1 MEPDLAKI
9 SWASLRPMAV
19 EMERSAAVPS
29 RRRAMER
36 LRDAMRD
43 GLDGPIL
50 ITGEPG
56 AGKRWLVRRLVEARS
71 VVWQAAEVELS
82 AAVDGL
88 DLIRLAGGE
97 LGLRIPDRLGPA
109 RLALA
114 AGLRDAQADG
124 RGWVLVVDEVQRAGT
139 TVWEELQVLANRCG
153 RPGGFEAVILLGRT
167 ELVRELSRFDAGA
180 RARLGRV
187 GLHLHLPPMDLDE
200 AREYLAALTGARLPE
215 AELEAIHRD
224 AMGNPRALRHLAE
237 ALHPELRA
245 TSPGPSTATI
255 QAAASSRPERRGLP
269 DEVPTLAGPSR
280 SPWPGGD
287 SAASADPDVA
297 TKSRI
302 ETVATRLPSL
312 LPARP
317 PIRLEDGL
325 VEVGWDGDM
334 EAEPTRPESSPAIQ
348 PNGPESATVAEPA
361 ATVVPQE
368 QRVEDR
374 YAALQA
380 WAEWSRNR
388 ERPSP
393 GPRPTDALDELPA
406 DASTDLESS
415 EDLDVTTTA
424 RLASSPSTSASV
436 RAEPPHDF
444 APYSQLFSRLR
455 HTL

>member
-1 MEPDLAKI
+1 MEPDLAKTL
-9 SWASLRPMAV
+9 WARMRRTEGEADRFTV
-19 EMERSAAVPS
+19 GS
-29 RRRAMER
+29 RRGALER
-36 LRDAMRD
+36 LQDALRG

-56 AGKRWLVRRLVEARS
+56 SGKRWLIRRLVESLSAAR
-71 VVWQAAEVELS
+71 QAAEVELS

-88 DLIRLAGGE
+88 DLLRLAGGE

-109 RLALA
+109 RLALT
-114 AGLRDAQADG
+114 AGLRDAQIDG
-124 RGWVLVVDEVQRAGT
+124 RNWLLVVDEVQRAGT

-167 ELVRELSRFDAGA
+167 ELVRDLSRSGAGG
-180 RARLGRV
+180 RARLGRG

-200 AREYLAALTGARLPE
+200 ARDYLAAFNGARLPE

-224 AMGNPRALRHLAE
+224 AMGNPRALRHLTE
-237 ALHPELRA
+237 ARYPERRA
-245 TSPGPSTATI
+245 TSPGPTFATVR
-255 QAAASSRPERRGLP
+255 QAAPPRPERRGVP
-269 DEVPTLAGPSR
+269 DEAPAVARPARSAWHAGDP
-280 SPWPGGD
+280 
-287 SAASADPDVA
+287 AASPDPDLA
-297 TKSRI
+297 TKSLTD
-302 ETVATRLPSL
+302 TVAPRLPSL
-312 LPARP
+312 IPARP
-317 PIRLEDGL
+317 PIRLEEGL
-325 VEVGWDGDM
+325 VEVGWDGDL
-334 EAEPTRPESSPAIQ
+334 EAEPTRPESTPTIQ
-348 PNGPESATVAEPA
+348 PAAPESATVPEPA
-361 ATVVPQE
+361 TIVEPQE

-393 GPRPTDALDELPA
+393 GPRPEGILDEVPA
-406 DASTDLESS
+406 DDEVDLRSGE
-415 EDLDVTTTA
+415 EADPTTA
-424 RLASSPSTSASV
+424 ASLASSASASI

>member
-1 MEPDLAKI
+1 MEPDLAE
-9 SWASLRPMAV
+9 SPWASTRRTAGESDRFAV
-19 EMERSAAVPS
+19 VPS
-29 RRRAMER
+29 RRRALER
-36 LRDAMRD
+36 LQDAVQD

-56 AGKRWLVRRLVEARS
+56 SGKRWLVRRLVESLSAAR
-71 VVWQAAEVELS
+71 QAAEVELS

-88 DLIRLAGGE
+88 DLLRLAGGE

-114 AGLRDAQADG
+114 AGLRDAQVDG
-124 RGWVLVVDEVQRAGT
+124 RGWLLVVDEVQRAGT

-153 RPGGFEAVILLGRT
+153 RLGGFEAVILLGRT
-167 ELVRELSRFDAGA
+167 ELVRELSRLGPGA
-180 RARLGRV
+180 RARLGRG

-224 AMGNPRALRHLAE
+224 AMGNPRSLRHLAE
-237 ALHPELRA
+237 ARYPQLRA
-245 TSPGPSTATI
+245 TSPGPSSATVR
-255 QAAASSRPERRGLP
+255 QVAHPRPDRRSLLDEPPAAAR
-269 DEVPTLAGPSR
+269 PSR
-280 SPWPGGD
+280 SQRPASDP
-287 SAASADPDVA
+287 AASPDPDLA
-297 TKSRI
+297 TKSLT
-302 ETVATRLPSL
+302 EAVAPRLPSL
-312 LPARP
+312 IPARP

-325 VEVGWDGDM
+325 VEVGWDGDL
-334 EAEPTRPESSPAIQ
+334 EAEPTRPDSTLTIQ
-348 PNGPESATVAEPA
+348 PAAPESATVAEPA
-361 ATVVPQE
+361 TIFEPQE

-388 ERPSP
+388 EHPSP
-393 GPRPTDALDELPA
+393 GPRPTGVLDEVPA
-406 DASTDLESS
+406 DESESTDQESAP
-415 EDLDVTTTA
+415 DVDATTA
-424 RLASSPSTSASV
+424 ASLASSASASV